1 MKKDD
6 YFAPCAICGKP
17 VYKPMFDV
25 WPWKCFARN
34 SKKTLWFCSEKCF
47 LQWKKDKD
55 IDTLGRNYGRKRIPC
70 KDGVETVRQIRI
82 RKGIPAKAI
91 SSMLGVGTSTYCHLE
106 KGAQAW
112 HKEWLPAIAKVLG
125 ESVDYIK
132 WQSISVSKGP
142 EEVLEFHPEGLPED
156 PDDSDS
162 SDDAPKKRK
171 PYHEHYYI
179 TKIDTGRK
187 TLVEVLEEKDV
198 VQKELAF
205 KLGIK
210 LMKFRACLYGHNA
223 WPRSIVDK
231 ICKILEIKVED
242 VKWERINEGK

>member
-1 MKKDD
+1 MNQKKF
-6 YFAPCAICGKP
+6 FAPCAICGKP
-17 VYKPMFDV
+17 VYKPIFDV
-25 WPWKCFARN
+25 WPWQYTKDGKAYWFCGEKHKLQWLKEKDIQPD
-34 SKKTLWFCSEKCF
+34 SLDKKT
-47 LQWKKDKD
+47 
-55 IDTLGRNYGRKRIPC
+55 YRKRIRC
-70 KDGVETVRQIRI
+70 EGGVETVREIRK
-82 RKGIPAKAI
+82 RKGIRAKTI
-91 SSMLGVGTSTYCHLE
+91 STLLGLSKSTYCHLE

-112 HKEWLPAIAKVLG
+112 HKEWLSAIAKVLG

-156 PDDSDS
+156 PDD
-162 SDDAPKKRK
+162 APKKRK

-179 TKIDTGRK
+179 AKVDTGTK
-187 TLVEVLEEKDV
+187 TLAEILKDKDIA
-198 VQKELAF
+198 QKELAF
-205 KLGIK
+205 KVGLK
-210 LMKFRACLYGHNA
+210 LMKLRACIYGHNA